1 MQFKQFIRKKPTL
14 IAIGVL
20 AAAGLSVGAWL
31 VLASREIK
39 VWVYTDYAFRYSHQN
54 WSPLVEARFQEV
66 NRIYQRN
73 GTGVRW
79 KVLDSSQIDPTS
91 NVPGIDARRAN
102 MALHFDRQTDIF
114 LILTGVKQGDRTG
127 SANPFTRVAVVIDYP
142 EKSETVNS
150 RILAHQLSHLFGSP
164 NDPGDAKALLN
175 DNPDNEKFSERTVAV
190 IRRMRG
196 YPFELGIDGLSD
208 SSWEKKAFAAVSQ
221 EDKAAPVN
229 GVARGHLLLGT
240 TLLNERRMNQALA
253 HFRAAVEAD
262 PKSELMHLDLAEAY
276 TRDSQYDKAL
286 VEAREAARL
295 APNDALAHRALG
307 ALLGRNGQPEAA
319 LQELR
324 AADQME
330 PTNPQNKVL
339 IGYEYAVMFG
349 HLDDAVSALEE
360 AARVDPN
367 SEMAKKGLEKAQLLK
382 VRVQQ
387 AIERGREVVKQHP
400 DDADAHFRLG
410 KAEARAGELKDA
422 IRDFQ
427 KAAELRPDNA
437 STHTEL
443 AELYLA
449 QGDTSTAWEEVRKAR
464 ALGSEP
470 APSLLA
476 RLPAQK

>member
-20 AAAGLSVGAWL
+20 AAAGIAVGGWF

-39 VWVYTDYAFRYSHQN
+39 VWVYTDYAFRYNHQN
-54 WSPLVEARFQEV
+54 WSGLVESRFQEV
-66 NRIYQRN
+66 NRIFQSN
-73 GTGVRW
+73 GTKVRW
-79 KVLDSSQIDPTS
+79 KVVDSSQIDPTS
-91 NVPGIDARRAN
+91 NVPNIDGRRAN

-114 LILTGVKQGDRTG
+114 VILTGVRQGDRTG
-127 SANPFTRVAVVIDYP
+127 SVDPFTRVAVVVDFP
-142 EKSETVNS
+142 DKSEPMNS
-150 RILAHQLSHLFGSP
+150 RLLAHELTHLFGAP
-164 NDPGDAKALLN
+164 HDVAEVTAVMADKPEAA
-175 DNPDNEKFSERTVAV
+175 KFSDRTAAV
-190 IRRMRG
+190 IRSMRG
-196 YPFELGIDGLSD
+196 YPFELGIDGLAEGT
-208 SSWEKKAFAAVSQ
+208 WEKKAFTALSQ
-221 EDKAAPVN
+221 DDKAAKSN
-229 GVARGHLLLGT
+229 AVAHAHTVLGT
-240 TLLNERRMNQALA
+240 TLLNERRMVPALA

-262 PKSELMHLDLAEAY
+262 PNSELMRLDLAEAY

-286 VEAREAARL
+286 TEAREAVRL
-295 APNDALAHRALG
+295 APQDPLAHRAVG

-324 AADQME
+324 AAVQME
-330 PTNPQNKVL
+330 PANPQNQVL
-339 IGYEYAVMFG
+339 LGYEYAVMFG

-382 VRVQQ
+382 VRVGQ

-443 AELYLA
+443 AELFLV
-449 QGDTSTAWEEVRKAR
+449 QGDTATAWDEVRKAR

-470 APSLLA
+470 SPSLLA